1 MTDPAIETPSPA
13 PVASIY
19 LDEVD
24 DEQQCGIGEVEISE
38 RGLRFTSRW
47 TFSIGTQLV
56 VALLHMHPRLGL
68 SRVQLEGIV
77 VWCEPKDGQRHET
90 TLLFLEFPDE
100 IRPSLREF
108 SHPRMIADFR
118 NEQDRNFA
126 SPS

>member
-1 MTDPAIETPSPA
+1 MPHPALETPPPA

-24 DEQQCGIGEVEISE
+24 DEKQCGIGEVEISE

-77 VWCEPKDGQRHET
+77 VWCEPQGTQRHET

-100 IRPSLREF
+100 IRTSLREF
-108 SHPRMIADFR
+108 SHPRIIADFR
-118 NEQDRNFA
+118 GEQESNLA
-126 SPS
+126 SSS